1 MTPPRLS
8 IRKSLAFSFAQK
20 YTTLILS
27 LASVVILSRL
37 LTPREIGVFS
47 VAVGLT
53 TFASLLRTF
62 GISDYLVQAEQLTER
77 AINTSF
83 TINLIFAWALAVVVF
98 VASWPVAT
106 FFGDTGVGRVLRV
119 LSASFLLVPFGV
131 TAMALLKRDMAF
143 GALYKINISSIVFG
157 GFAKIGLAFAG
168 FSYMSMAWAALGS
181 MVVMVIGCAV
191 WGGHYRVRGLSLSSW
206 RDILPFGAKMTL
218 SDLANQ
224 LGNQSANL
232 VVGKMLGLSAAGIY
246 SRGYGPVN
254 MFEDKVVGAISA
266 VAYPAF
272 ATEHRES
279 GTAPQL
285 FLRSLVYLTG
295 IGWPFFVFAAFMA
308 LPMIRI
314 MFGNQWDAAVP
325 LMRWL
330 CCAALVGTLTYQCNQ
345 LFVAVGRVG
354 AASVVEVQYQLV
366 RVGVVIAAAFVSL
379 EAVAASQIFVYVIA
393 TVLYYRRVSDFD
405 ALRVGKCAR
414 GLIPSVVVTV
424 ASGIAPAIVYAWPGF
439 LPAHLV
445 SGLFLAGV
453 GAGLGWIA
461 GAALVSH
468 PLLGEVRRVLDRGR
482 AYLGTLQRR

>member
-8 IRKSLAFSFAQK
+8 VRKSLAFSFAQK
-20 YTTLILS
+20 YTALIFT

-37 LTPREIGVFS
+37 LTPKEIGVFS

-53 TFASLLRTF
+53 TFANMLRTF
-62 GISDYLVQAEQLTER
+62 GISDYLVQVEHLTER

-106 FFGDTGVGRVLRV
+106 FFGDVGVGRVLRV
-119 LSASFLLVPFGV
+119 LSASFLLVPFGI
-131 TAMALLKRDMAF
+131 TAMALLRRDMAF
-143 GALYKINISSIVFG
+143 SALYKINISSTAFNGLAQV
-157 GFAKIGLAFAG
+157 GLAFVG
-168 FSYMSMAWAALGS
+168 FSYMSMAWAAFGS

-191 WGGHYRVRGLSLSSW
+191 WGGHYRVRGLSLSNW
-206 RDILPFGAKMTL
+206 REILPFGAKMTV
-218 SDLANQ
+218 SDLASQ

-232 VVGKMLGLSAAGIY
+232 VVGKMLGLTDAGLY

-254 MFEDKVVGAISA
+254 MFQDRVAGAISE

-272 ATEHRES
+272 AAEHREN

-295 IGWPFFVFAAFMA
+295 ISWPFFVFATLMA
-308 LPMIRI
+308 LPVIRI

-330 CCAALVGTLTYQCNQ
+330 CCSAIVGSLTYQCRQ
-345 LFVAVGRVG
+345 LFVAIGRVG
-354 AASVVEVQYQLV
+354 VASVIEVQYQLA
-366 RVGVVIAAAFVSL
+366 RVGIVIVAAFVSL
-379 EAVAASQIFVYVIA
+379 EAVAASQILVYVIA
-393 TVLYYRRVSDFD
+393 TVLYYRKVSDFD
-405 ALRVGKCAR
+405 ALRVGICAR
-414 GLIPSVVVTV
+414 ALVPSVVVAIT
-424 ASGIAPAIVYAWPGF
+424 SGIFPAIVYAWPGF
-439 LPAHLV
+439 LPAHLL
-445 SGLFLAGV
+445 SGLFLAV
-453 GAGLGWIA
+453 LGAGLGWLA
-461 GAALVSH
+461 GAALVKH

-482 AYLGTLQRR
+482 AYLGTLQGR

>member
-37 LTPREIGVFS
+37 LTPKEIGVFS

-106 FFGDTGVGRVLRV
+106 FFGDPGVGRVLRV

-143 GALYKINISSIVFG
+143 SALYKINISSIVAG

-181 MVVMVIGCAV
+181 MAVMVIGCAV

-218 SDLANQ
+218 SDLASQ

-266 VAYPAF
+266 VSYPAF
-272 ATEHRES
+272 AAEHRES

-285 FLRSLVYLTG
+285 YLRSLVYLTG
-295 IGWPFFVFAAFMA
+295 ISWPFFVFAALMA

-414 GLIPSVVVTV
+414 DLIPSVVVTV